1 MASFLNK
8 IFQKDKNENRP
19 ALLKYTVAGDNSKK
33 KSLEI
38 LKSLSGNYEGSL
50 ISCIDETKTASG
62 ARLLK
67 QRIIETTTN
76 YVTSTAW
83 SRLCGERWRVNIKN
97 SWMNIQGKD
106 RHHEWHCHPGYQV
119 SGVYYMRV
127 SPDQGGIQFLNPN
140 NIIQSCNFPENT
152 KTCPQSMEFIPCD
165 GELIL
170 FPSWLMHNTCPN
182 VTDEERISVAFN
194 IDLEIE

>member
-1 MASFLNK
+1 MENMATGQRFFAFRPWVL
-8 IFQKDKNENRP
+8 FQ
-19 ALLKYTVAGDNSKK
+19 GDHTHVQ
-33 KSLEI
+33 I
-38 LKSLSGNYEGSL
+38 
-50 ISCIDETKTASG
+50 
-62 ARLLK
+62 
-67 QRIIETTTN
+67 
-76 YVTSTAW
+76 
-83 SRLCGERWRVNIKN
+83 
-97 SWMNIQGKD
+97 
-106 RHHEWHCHPGYQV
+106 
-119 SGVYYMRV
+119 
-127 SPDQGGIQFLNPN
+127 LNPN

>member
-1 MASFLNK
+1 M
-8 IFQKDKNENRP
+8 
-19 ALLKYTVAGDNSKK
+19 NSI
-33 KSLEI
+33 I
-38 LKSLSGNYEGSL
+38 LG
-50 ISCIDETKTASG
+50 
-62 ARLLK
+62 
-67 QRIIETTTN
+67 IE
-76 YVTSTAW
+76 STAHTAGVGIIT
-83 SRLCGERWRVNIKN
+83 SE
-97 SWMNIQGKD
+97 GKILSNQ
-106 RHHEWHCHPGYQV
+106 RSMYI
-119 SGVYYMRV
+119 
-127 SPDQGGIQFLNPN
+127 PDQGGIQFLNPN